1 MTVPLALVAA
11 LQSPSPAVLW
21 GLRGDL
27 LALGVDPDHRAI
39 TILGAFHA
47 FLDKLGTSSTSRD
60 LSELASRMDVAAL
73 GGIVGGDIGN
83 AEDPG
88 ELARR
93 ALTAVFSEGL
103 AILAT
108 RQHVK
113 AWRGELE
120 AVFREA
126 AWFLY
131 LELWRW
137 AGRRRPELEPGARRQ
152 LLDRLFAKVEGES
165 SNGSERAIV
174 FGRLFQLLLV
184 DALADATAR
193 P

>member
-1 MTVPLALVAA
+1 MTVPLTLLAA
-11 LQSPSPAVLW
+11 LQSPSPAALW

-27 LALGVDPDHRAI
+27 LAHGVEGDHRAM

-47 FLDKLGTSSTSRD
+47 FLAALETSTKSRD
-60 LSELASRMDVAAL
+60 LSELASRMDIAAL
-73 GGIVGGDIGN
+73 GGVVGSDLRE
-83 AEDPG
+83 ADDAG

-93 ALTAVFSEGL
+93 ALTAVLAEGL
-103 AILAT
+103 AVLAT

-120 AVFREA
+120 GVFRSA

-131 LELWRW
+131 GELWRW
-137 AGRRRPELEPGARRQ
+137 AVRRRPEMDAAMRRR
-152 LLDRLFAKVEGES
+152 LLDRLFAAIGDEATG
-165 SNGSERAIV
+165 NAERAIV
-174 FGRLFQLLLV
+174 YGRLFQLLLV
-184 DALADATAR
+184 DALVDATAT